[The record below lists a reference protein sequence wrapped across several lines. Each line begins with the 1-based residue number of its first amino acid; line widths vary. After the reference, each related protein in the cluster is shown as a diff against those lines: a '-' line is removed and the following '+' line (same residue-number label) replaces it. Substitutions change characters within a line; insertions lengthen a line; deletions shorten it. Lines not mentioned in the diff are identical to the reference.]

1 MSDGSDNGNGF
12 KLTMSVFQG
21 RVLTAIENLTRTTEK
36 LEASMDALWEKI
48 DEVKED
54 LTKAISDIRIETRER
69 EIELEKQFTDEI
81 IAMKLEAKDSG
92 VKRGSLI
99 TAIVLVILDILAR
112 MSGADGWLNKFLE
125 NL

>member
-1 MSDGSDNGNGF
+1 
-12 KLTMSVFQG
+12 
-21 RVLTAIENLTRTTEK
+21 
-36 LEASMDALWEKI
+36 
-48 DEVKED
+48 
-54 LTKAISDIRIETRER
+54 
-69 EIELEKQFTDEI
+69 
-81 IAMKLEAKDSG
+81 MKLEAKDSG